1 MKLLLVYKLLAA
13 VMTVVVGATALG
25 GGAIFASAESLPGD
39 VLYPVKLAVEDTRMA
54 STGETQPALYRAMD
68 IEVAERVRRAT
79 NDALGDPQRDRD
91 RDRDKTCTPPCTL
104 QQDRDRDRNQDRTCT
119 PTCTPQ
125 LDQDRDRDRDR
136 DKTHTPEPTCTPK
149 HSRGSGGGH

>member
-25 GGAIFASAESLPGD
+25 GGASFASAESLPGD

-91 RDRDKTCTPPCTL
+91 RTCTPPCTL
-104 QQDRDRDRNQDRTCT
+104 QQDRDQDRNQDRTCT

-136 DKTHTPEPTCTPK
+136 DKTHTPEPTRTPK